1 MRGTLR
7 PANGR
12 EQYWE
17 IAVDA
22 GRDPITGKRARVVR
36 GVHGGKLDAERA
48 LNQLVTDAAADE
60 RRRRQSPTCST
71 AGSTTSA

>member
-7 PANGR
+7 PVKGR

-22 GRDPITGKRARVVR
+22 GRDPITGKRVRVVR
-36 GVHGGKLDAERA
+36 GVHGDKRDAE
-48 LNQLVTDAAADE
+48 
-60 RRRRQSPTCST
+60 
-71 AGSTTSA
+71 